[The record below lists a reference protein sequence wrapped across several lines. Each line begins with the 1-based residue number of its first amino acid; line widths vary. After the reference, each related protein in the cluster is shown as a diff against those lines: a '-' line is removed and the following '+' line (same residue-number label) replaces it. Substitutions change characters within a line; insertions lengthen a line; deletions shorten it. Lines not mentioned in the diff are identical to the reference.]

1 MVYLK
6 STFASFSV
14 GSMLYCYDRKCSKF
28 AVGKKTAIGDRP
40 VTKRH
45 NKPISWDRLPF
56 ATTPLLT
63 VQDLDAQKNRVS
75 PPGHISSL
83 VSHCLTVLRD
93 LERGWPVCRTSG
105 RFGMI

>member
-6 STFASFSV
+6 STFAIFFV
-14 GSMLYCYDRKCSKF
+14 GSMLYGYRRKCSKF
-28 AVGKKTAIGDRP
+28 AVGKKTTIGDRP

-83 VSHCLTVLRD
+83 VFLTVSQFLEIWNEDGLSAEPQDD
-93 LERGWPVCRTSG
+93 LE
-105 RFGMI
+105 